1 VNSQLDNSKILNS
14 DLLEVLKER
23 NTNVKDQIA
32 KPLLKTLHKKE
43 NAQSSKRLNTNQD
56 EKKVLI
62 PGKINMNE
70 IVF

>member
-1 VNSQLDNSKILNS
+1 VNSQIDNSKVLNS
-14 DLLEVLKER
+14 DLLEILKER
-23 NTNVKDQIA
+23 NTNVRDQTA
-32 KPLLKTLHKKE
+32 KPLLKSLHKKE
-43 NAQSSKRLNTNQD
+43 IAQSSKRLSTNQD